1 MASLETMNPQATDT
15 VQETPERIAARKRIA
30 AYMQLI
36 HSEYEF
42 LGERPKVVGTCSS
55 CGKMRLVNKS
65 AA

>member
-1 MASLETMNPQATDT
+1 MTNPTPATTQQD
-15 VQETPERIAARKRIA
+15 TPERIAARKRIA

-42 LGERPKVVGTCSS
+42 LGEKPKVVGL
-55 CGKMRLVNKS
+55 CGGCQKMRLVDKR